1 MFRYGGE
8 DGVSCHVIAVDNKS
22 EQAAW
27 ATGLVSSSLA
37 AARRVKKWV
46 STATYKGR
54 SCELMVDM
62 DDGFCLRDED
72 GNVVFSRLF
81 QGGGN

>member
-1 MFRYGGE
+1 MT
-8 DGVSCHVIAVDNKS
+8 CNVIAFDSKS
-22 EQAAW
+22 DQAAW
-27 ATGLVSSSLA
+27 ATGVVTTTLA

-46 STATYKGR
+46 APATYKGR
-54 SCELMVDM
+54 AGCEVTVDM

-81 QGGGN
+81 QGEGIENKIK